1 MFGSFGGF
9 GVCHII
15 LVIEIALM
23 EIFGDDV
30 RVKLEKEHPDY

>member
-1 MFGSFGGF
+1 
-9 GVCHII
+9 
-15 LVIEIALM
+15 VIEIALM